1 MSLKEIFYSLLTGLV
16 MGGVF
21 SGLKLP
27 IPAPTAF
34 SGIVG
39 IFGIY
44 LGYVL
49 VQKFYR

>member
-1 MSLKEIFYSLLTGLV
+1 MDFKGIFYSLLTGFAV
-16 MGGVF
+16 GAVF